1 MKKGCR
7 LVMKDDEP
15 TAFLYVDARMYGI
28 EQCTNNEVLYS

>member
-1 MKKGCR
+1 MEITEMKKGCR

-28 EQCTNNEVLYS
+28 K